1 MKLALGGLRTP
12 ATMLLALA
20 VAGCPA
26 GHALESVAPVP
37 GHVAASTHVQQWSQT
52 LWGLVTSHT
61 GTETPSFGDPVMNP
75 DGSVTQT
82 FTTADGTEV
91 VLASFPDGSA
101 LLDITCADGSTQSVS
116 QSIPRFDGVSITTI
130 DWRVTSSD
138 GLSVEY
144 TSTVD
149 DRGTIFDM
157 SDDITQL
164 LGSSVLPGGVT
175 QQFDVLTADGLTEVL
190 STQSDGSTFTLSVP
204 LMAPDFA
211 RPDLSQGAS
220 GTYTGPGFSVDFTL
234 TPTPKYPTR
243 WAALVTD
250 LGGAMT
256 GTCSLNGDFSGFGQL
271 TESSPQDETLVAL
284 LSWTQDGETH
294 VYLLSGQDRSMGP
307 AGAALD
313 YLEHRWQ
320 TLTALLAPAPVGSAD
335 AFPPPFFSDVPSNHW
350 AFLDVYKTAN
360 AGIVSGYPEG
370 SYHPDEAV
378 NRAQMAVYISR
389 ALAGGDE
396 NMPGSEAYLEPSF
409 DDVAADYWAYRYIE
423 YALGADVVR
432 GYDDGRYR
440 PEDDV
445 DRGQMAVYVARAKG
459 WVGVDDDMSTA
470 PELFP
475 DVPAGFWSGVA
486 VQTCVDNG
494 VVHGYADGYYHPQNL
509 VTRDQM
515 AVYVARAFELLM

>member
-1 MKLALGGLRTP
+1 MKLALRRLCIP
-12 ATMLLALA
+12 ATVLLALA

-26 GHALESVAPVP
+26 GHALESVSPVP
-37 GHVAASTHVQQWSQT
+37 GQIAASTHVQQWSQI
-52 LWGLVTSHT
+52 LWGLVTSQT
-61 GTETPSFGDPVMNP
+61 GTETPSFGEIVINP
-75 DGSVTQT
+75 DGSVTQIL
-82 FTTADGTEV
+82 TTADGTEA
-91 VLASFPDGSA
+91 VLTAFMDGSV
-101 LLDITCADGSTQSVS
+101 LLDITYPDGTTQSVS
-116 QSIPRFDGVSITTI
+116 QSIPSFDGVSVTTT
-130 DWRVTSSD
+130 DWRITSSD

-164 LGSSVLPGGVT
+164 LGSSVLPGGIT

-204 LMAPDFA
+204 LMSPEFA
-211 RPDLSQGAS
+211 LPDLSQGAS
-220 GTYTGPGFSVDFTL
+220 GTYTGPGFSVDFVL
-234 TPTPKYPTR
+234 APTPKYPTR
-243 WAALVTD
+243 WAALLTD

-271 TESSPQDETLVAL
+271 TESSQQEEVLVAL
-284 LSWTQDGETH
+284 LSWTRDGDTH
-294 VYLLSGQDRSMGP
+294 VYLLSGQDRHMGP

-335 AFPPPFFSDVPSNHW
+335 VLPPPFFSDVPNDHW
-350 AFLDVYKTAN
+350 AFLDVYKTAM
-360 AGIVSGYPEG
+360 AGIVRGYPEG

-389 ALAGGDE
+389 ALAGGEE
-396 NMPGSEAYLEPSF
+396 NVPGSEAYLEPSF

-423 YALGADVVR
+423 YTVAAEVVG
-432 GYDDGRYR
+432 GYGDGTYR
-440 PEDDV
+440 PDGPV
-445 DRGQMAVYVARAKG
+445 DRGQMAVYVARARD
-459 WVGVDDDMSTA
+459 WVGIDDDMTTA

-475 DVPAGFWSGVA
+475 DVPAGFWSGAA

-494 VVHGYADGYYHPQNL
+494 VVHGYADGYYHPENL

-515 AVYVARAFELLM
+515 AVYVARAFNL